1 MEVLKLALLCAA
13 CVLPV
18 TLLRKSAPEHAL
30 LLTTGVLAVV
40 MARCLSQAVPLLEA
54 LRDLLERAGLET
66 VYLSIL
72 LKTTAA
78 ALVTRFCADLCKDGG
93 SQAMASTVE
102 TVGAVA
108 ALAIAMPLLQAVV
121 DLLLGFF

>member
-1 MEVLKLALLCAA
+1 MELLKLAALCAV

-18 TLLRKSAPEHAL
+18 VLLRKKTPEQAL
-30 LLTTGVLAVV
+30 LLTIAVLVMVAV
-40 MARCLSQAVPLLEA
+40 RCLSLAAPLLVELRA
-54 LRDLLERAGLET
+54 LLARAGLEAA
-66 VYLSIL
+66 YLSIL

-93 SQAMASTVE
+93 SQALATAVE

-108 ALAIAMPLLQAVV
+108 SLTIALPLLQAVV
-121 DLLLGFF
+121 ELLLGYF